1 MNKCIKCHQR
11 KGVRFCKPLGGYIC
25 TKCCAESRG
34 VSINCPPECPYFK
47 GHESYQEQKMANKN
61 REKLTTRYLK
71 YIDKGKRKL
80 AELMSLIESDIHHYY
95 KDKLSATDEEV
106 INGLKFLRR
115 KESPLVTIEIVG
127 PSFGEYLYKNVEKFL
142 KEKRVSS
149 SEVIEVIEEI
159 IKFIES
165 FIKSEKN
172 SRAYL
177 HFLRGYMKER
187 EEIEE
192 EKGEEKKIIDTS
204 SRLIIPAS

>member
-11 KGVRFCKPLGGYIC
+11 KGVRMCKPLGGYIC
-25 TKCCAESRG
+25 TKCCAENRG

-47 GHESYQEQKMANKN
+47 RHESYQEQKMANKN
-61 REKLTTRYLK
+61 REKLTARYLK
-71 YIDKGKRKL
+71 YIDKGKRKS
-80 AELMSLIESDIHHYY
+80 AELMSFIESDIYDYY
-95 KDKLSATDEEV
+95 KNKISATDEEV
-106 INGLKFLRR
+106 LNGLKFLRR

-142 KEKRVSS
+142 KEKRFSS
-149 SEVIEVIEEI
+149 SEIIEVIEEI

-165 FIKSEKN
+165 FIKSPKN

-177 HFLRGYMKER
+177 HFLRGYMKEK